1 MFSERTYAQECTVS
15 HTAGVVAMKLRWPR
29 CVEGALTLDGTL
41 DAKERRKRELFLVMN
56 TAAFVF
62 LIVFMLVSMKYGGL
76 RVWAILLSMLT
87 TVMGYIFIFGRFK
100 LTTPIVVGVGYSHSA
115 IILVGDLLAR
125 CNSDDLW
132 TPLVLVVDLLL
143 VMQVPSRYTR
153 ALVGVV
159 LAWLLLMWL
168 EESFRFGIFDLPGL
182 VPQDGELGRRAVSDK
197 LRQCETLPCPRNTAA
212 GTIISLLVFVVDF
225 IATRGFA
232 RAILK
237 EQATMKRTI
246 STVQEIASLLAG
258 YDVEGVA
265 EMLKV
270 HEAALPE
277 GMRDALQSI
286 EENLRKYKAYLPQT
300 CLPFDKEDGVEAL
313 EESIS
318 SDEGAAMPSDFLRTN
333 TLPFV
338 CAQPLGLSSTRAT
351 LLTLNIKDT
360 LHRLEEDSARFSD
373 LFTTLLLKTLQATEV
388 RRGMVDV
395 FVGDRIHCS
404 FNTSKT
410 CASHATS
417 ALHAATLLL
426 RDDDDIAP
434 HVNMGVATGKVLRG
448 DMGCEVMRR
457 FSMVGTLVRDVNVL
471 ERAGRVLGCS
481 VLCNRLCFSDAECE
495 HELRLIPC
503 KIELAAGCDVEVVA
517 ELVVPKGAT
526 TTSPVEEWMYV
537 VGGKKDWEDYNL
549 AVRSF
554 MRGEC
559 SAEDVAA
566 AERKGPAYTPVN
578 VVASSGGCDVLY
590 LPFSTRGQRKKA
602 SIFVDNSV

>member
-1 MFSERTYAQECTVS
+1 MARSGAVM
-15 HTAGVVAMKLRWPR
+15 MKLPRWL
-29 CVEGALTLDGTL
+29 EAALSLDGTL
-41 DAKERRKRELFLVMN
+41 DTKERKKRELFFAMN
-56 TAAFVF
+56 LAALLF
-62 LIVFMLVSMKYGGL
+62 LVSFSPESFQHSGVRMWLVVLAMVTCVIALVLILFKFPL
-76 RVWAILLSMLT
+76 RTLLVISIAYSYAVSVLLSDL
-87 TVMGYIFIFGRFK
+87 ISRGRAETFW
-100 LTTPIVVGVGYSHSA
+100 S
-115 IILVGDLLAR
+115 
-125 CNSDDLW
+125 
-132 TPLVLVVDLLL
+132 PLVLVVDLLL
-143 VMQVPSRYTR
+143 VMQVPIRYTLG
-153 ALVGVV
+153 LVVFV
-159 LAWLLLMWL
+159 LAWLALMCV
-168 EESFRFGIFDLPGL
+168 EEYFRFGLLDLPGL
-182 VPQDGELGRRAVSDK
+182 VPQEGELGRKQFFRNLSD
-197 LRQCETLPCPRNTAA
+197 CATPPCSSDTTSLNLGAA
-212 GTIISLLVFVVDF
+212 CVFLIDF

-232 RAILK
+232 RSILE
-237 EQATMKRTI
+237 EQSTMERTI

-300 CLPFDKEDGVEAL
+300 CLPFDKDEEW
-313 EESIS
+313 EESMTSLGATTVS
-318 SDEGAAMPSDFLRTN
+318 SQGSRTN
-333 TLPFV
+333 LMTIR
-338 CAQPLGLSSTRAT
+338 AQPLGLSSTRAT

-360 LHRLEEDSARFSD
+360 LHLVEEDSTSFSD

-404 FNTSKT
+404 FNTSKI

-426 RDDDDIAP
+426 CGDDDTAP

-448 DMGCEVMRR
+448 DMGCEVIRR
-457 FSMVGTLVRDVNVL
+457 FSMVGTLVRDVHL
-471 ERAGRVLGCS
+471 IERAGRVLGCS
-481 VLCNRLCFSDAECE
+481 VLCNRLCFSEGECE

-503 KIELAAGCDVEVVA
+503 KIELAAGCDAEVVA
-517 ELVVPKGAT
+517 EVVVPKGARF
-526 TTSPVEEWMYV
+526 TSTLNEWMYV
-537 VGGKKDWEDYNL
+537 VGGKKDWEDYNT

-566 AERKGPAYTPVN
+566 AERHGPAHTPVN
-578 VVASSGGCDVLY
+578 VSASSGGCDVLKLY
-590 LPFSTRGQRKKA
+590 VQKRYSTKKA
-602 SIFVDNSV
+602 FVCADNLVG